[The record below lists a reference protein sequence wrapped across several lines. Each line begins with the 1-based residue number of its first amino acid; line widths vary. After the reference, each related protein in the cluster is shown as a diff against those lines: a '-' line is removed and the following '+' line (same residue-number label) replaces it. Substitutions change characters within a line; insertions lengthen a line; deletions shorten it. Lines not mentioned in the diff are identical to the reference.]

1 MKCLDTSLL
10 IDLTRGR
17 PKAAE
22 AVERALEDGA
32 ITTELNA
39 FELYAGAHES
49 GRPVEETMAAIARI
63 LRRIDVLPLTR
74 QASLRAASILSL
86 LRSRGQD
93 IGTLDTLIAAISLV
107 HGIDT
112 IVTDN
117 VIHFRRVPGIKV
129 ETY

>member
-1 MKCLDTSLL
+1 M
-10 IDLTRGR
+10 RRQPG
-17 PKAAE
+17 AVE

-32 ITTELNA
+32 VTTELNA
-39 FELYAGAHES
+39 FELYAGAHDD
-49 GRPVEETMAAIARI
+49 GRPVDEDMVAIAKV
-63 LRRIDVLPLTR
+63 LRRMDVLPLTR
-74 QASLRAASILSL
+74 QVSLRAASILSL

-107 HGIDT
+107 HGIDI

-117 VIHFRRVPGIKV
+117 ADHFRRVPGLKV